1 MEAFFFTLKTNYR
14 HMKLAVIGLGLIGG
28 SMAKDLRRTRFA
40 TEIIGVDNNPENAR
54 IALEVGIADRIESLD
69 SATKEADIVIV
80 AVPVDK
86 IVLLLP
92 YILDHISPSTTVID
106 VGSTKREIALA
117 VKDHPLRGNFI
128 PSHPMSGTEN
138 SGPFAA
144 IENLFERKICIVC
157 DHEQCRPQ
165 HLALAEKMFQSL
177 GMPIAYMSSDE
188 QDHTT
193 AFISH
198 LPHATSFALANAV
211 LAIEDRNIIFD
222 LASGGFQSTVR
233 LAKSS
238 PQMWSPIFWQ
248 NRDYIH
254 EALEVYIHHL
264 GELKE
269 SLKNND
275 PDRLSELIVS
285 ANKIRGVLEGENPSL
300 TKNEETII
308 KLYTK

>member
-1 MEAFFFTLKTNYR
+1 
-14 HMKLAVIGLGLIGG
+14 MKLTVIGLGLIGG
-28 SMAKDLRRTRFA
+28 SMAKDLRRTKFA
-40 TEIIGVDNNPENAR
+40 TEIIGVDNNPKNAR
-54 IALEVGIADRIESLD
+54 IALEVGIADRIESLEI
-69 SATKEADIVIV
+69 AIKEADIVIV
-80 AVPVDK
+80 AIPVDM

-92 YILDHISPSTTVID
+92 YILDHISASTTVID
-106 VGSTKREIALA
+106 VGSTKREIAAA

-138 SGPFAA
+138 SGPYAA
-144 IENLFERKICIVC
+144 IEHLFEDKICIIC
-157 DHEQCRPQ
+157 DHDSCRPQ

-177 GMPIAYMSSDE
+177 GMPTAYMTSDE

-222 LASGGFQSTVR
+222 LASAGFQSTVR

-248 NRDYIH
+248 NRDYIY

-264 GELKE
+264 EEFKE

-275 PDRLSELIVS
+275 HKRLSELIVN
-285 ANKIRGVLEGENPSL
+285 ANKIRGVLDGKNSSL

>member
-1 MEAFFFTLKTNYR
+1 
-14 HMKLAVIGLGLIGG
+14 MKLAVVGLGLIGG
-28 SMAKDLRRTRFA
+28 SMSKDLRRSKFA
-40 TEIIGVDNNPENAR
+40 TEIIGVDNHPENAK
-54 IALEVGIADRIESLD
+54 IALEMGIADRIESL
-69 SATKEADIVIV
+69 ATAVKEADIVIV
-80 AVPVDK
+80 AIPVDK

-92 YILDHISPSTTVID
+92 TILDHISASTTVID
-106 VGSTKREIALA
+106 VGSTKREIAEA
-117 VKDHPLRGNFI
+117 VKDHPLRGNFV

-144 IENLFERKICIVC
+144 IEHLFESKICIIC
-157 DHEQCRPQ
+157 DHQKSRPQ
-165 HLALAEKMFQSL
+165 HLALVEKMYQSM
-177 GMPIAYMSSDE
+177 GMSIAYMSSDE

-198 LPHATSFALANAV
+198 LPHVTSFVLANAV
-211 LAIEDRNIIFD
+211 LAIEERNIIFD

-248 NRDYIH
+248 NRDYIC

-264 GELKE
+264 EEFKE

-275 PDRLSELIVS
+275 HERLTELIVN
-285 ANKIRGVLEGENPSL
+285 ANRIRGVLDGENSSL

-308 KLYTK
+308 KFYTK

>member
-1 MEAFFFTLKTNYR
+1 
-14 HMKLAVIGLGLIGG
+14 MKLAVIGLGLIGG

-40 TEIIGVDNNPENAR
+40 TAIIGVDNHPLNAR
-54 IALEVGIADRIESLD
+54 LAVEMGIADRIESLEV
-69 SATKEADIVIV
+69 AVKEADIVLV
-80 AVPVDK
+80 AIPVDK

-92 YILDHISPSTTVID
+92 QILDHISPSTTVID
-106 VGSTKREIALA
+106 VGSTKREITDS

-138 SGPFAA
+138 SGPSAA
-144 IENLFERKICIVC
+144 IEHLFENKICIVC
-157 DHEQCRPQ
+157 DHEKCRPQ
-165 HLALAEKMFQSL
+165 HLALAEKMYQSL

-248 NRDYIH
+248 NSDYIH
-254 EALEVYIHHL
+254 EALEVYIRHL
-264 GELKE
+264 EEFKK
-269 SLKNND
+269 SLKQND
-275 PDRLSELIVS
+275 HDGLTALIVN
-285 ANKIRGVLEGENPSL
+285 ANKIRGVLEGENSSL

-308 KLYTK
+308 KFYTK

>member
-1 MEAFFFTLKTNYR
+1 
-14 HMKLAVIGLGLIGG
+14 MKLAVIGLGLIGG
-28 SMAKDLRRTRFA
+28 SMAKDLRRTKFA

-54 IALEVGIADRIESLD
+54 IALEVGIADKIENLD
-69 SATKEADIVIV
+69 VAVKEADIVVI
-80 AVPVDK
+80 AVPVDI
-86 IVLLLP
+86 IVQLLP
-92 YILDHISPSTTVID
+92 YILDHITASTTVID
-106 VGSTKREIALA
+106 VGSTKREIADV

-128 PSHPMSGTEN
+128 ASHPMSGTEN

-144 IENLFERKICIVC
+144 VEHLFDNKICIIC
-157 DHEQCRPQ
+157 DHVKCRPQ

-177 GMPIAYMSSDE
+177 GMPIAYMTSDE

-238 PQMWSPIFWQ
+238 PEMWSPIFWQ
-248 NRDYIH
+248 NRDYIY
-254 EALEVYIHHL
+254 EALEVYIRHL
-264 GELKE
+264 EELKE

-275 PDRLSELIVS
+275 HKRLSALIVN
-285 ANKIRGVLEGENPSL
+285 ANKIRGVLEGENSSL

>member
-1 MEAFFFTLKTNYR
+1 
-14 HMKLAVIGLGLIGG
+14 MKLAIIGLGLIGG
-28 SMAKDLRRTRFA
+28 SMAKDLRRTKFA

-54 IALEVGIADRIESLD
+54 VAVEVGLVDRIECLET
-69 SATKEADIVIV
+69 AVEEADIVIV
-80 AVPVDK
+80 AIPVDK

-92 YILDHISPSTTVID
+92 SILDHISASTTVID
-106 VGSTKREIALA
+106 VGSTKREIAEV
-117 VKDHPLRGNFI
+117 VKDHRLRGNFV

-144 IENLFERKICIVC
+144 IEHLFEHKICIIC
-157 DHEQCRPQ
+157 DHEKCRPQ

-238 PQMWSPIFWQ
+238 PAMWSPIFWQ
-248 NRDYIH
+248 NRDYIY
-254 EALEVYIHHL
+254 EALEVYIRHL
-264 GELKE
+264 ESFKE

-275 PDRLSELIVS
+275 HDRLTELIVN
-285 ANKIRGVLEGENPSL
+285 ANKIRGVLEGENSSL

-308 KLYTK
+308 KFYTK

>member
-1 MEAFFFTLKTNYR
+1 
-14 HMKLAVIGLGLIGG
+14 MKLAVIGLGLIGG
-28 SMAKDLRRTRFA
+28 SMAKDLRRTKFA

-54 IALEVGIADRIESLD
+54 IALEAGIADRIESLD
-69 SATKEADIVIV
+69 KAVKEADIVIV
-80 AVPVDK
+80 AIPVDM
-86 IVLLLP
+86 IVQLLP
-92 YILDHISPSTTVID
+92 YILDHISSSTTVID
-106 VGSTKREIALA
+106 VGSTKREIAA
-117 VKDHPLRGNFI
+117 VVKGHPLRGNFI

-138 SGPFAA
+138 SGPNAA
-144 IENLFERKICIVC
+144 IEHLFDGKICIIC
-157 DHEQCRPQ
+157 DQEKCRPQ
-165 HLALAEKMFQSL
+165 HLALAEKMYQSI
-177 GMPIAYMSSDE
+177 GMPTAYMTSDE

-211 LAIEDRNIIFD
+211 LAIEDRKIIFD

-238 PQMWSPIFWQ
+238 PEMWSPIFWQ
-248 NRDYIH
+248 NRDYIY

-264 GELKE
+264 EELKE
-269 SLKNND
+269 SLKND
-275 PDRLSELIVS
+275 DYKRLSELIVN
-285 ANKIRGVLEGENPSL
+285 ANNIRGVLDGENSSL

>member
-1 MEAFFFTLKTNYR
+1 
-14 HMKLAVIGLGLIGG
+14 MKLAVIGLGLIGG
-28 SMAKDLRRTRFA
+28 SMAKDLRRTKFA

-69 SATKEADIVIV
+69 KAVKEADIVIV
-80 AVPVDK
+80 AIPVDM
-86 IVLLLP
+86 IVQLLP
-92 YILDHISPSTTVID
+92 YILDHISSSTTVID
-106 VGSTKREIALA
+106 VGSTKREIAA
-117 VKDHPLRGNFI
+117 VVKDHPLRGNFI

-138 SGPFAA
+138 SGPTAA
-144 IENLFERKICIVC
+144 IEHLFDGKICIIC
-157 DHEQCRPQ
+157 DQEKCRPQ
-165 HLALAEKMFQSL
+165 HLALAEKMYQSI
-177 GMPIAYMSSDE
+177 GMPTAYMTSDE

-211 LAIEDRNIIFD
+211 LAIEDRKIIFD

-238 PQMWSPIFWQ
+238 PKMWSPIFWQ
-248 NRDYIH
+248 NRDYIY

-264 GELKE
+264 EELKE
-269 SLKNND
+269 SLKND
-275 PDRLSELIVS
+275 DYKRLSELIVN
-285 ANKIRGVLEGENPSL
+285 ANNIRGVLDGENSSL
-300 TKNEETII
+300 KKNEETII

>member
-1 MEAFFFTLKTNYR
+1 
-14 HMKLAVIGLGLIGG
+14 MKLAVIGLGLIGG
-28 SMAKDLRRTRFA
+28 SMAKDLRRTKFA
-40 TEIIGVDNNPENAR
+40 TEIIGVDNNPDNAR
-54 IALEVGIADRIESLD
+54 IALEVGIADRIENLD
-69 SATKEADIVIV
+69 VAVKEADIVII
-80 AVPVDK
+80 AVPVDI
-86 IVLLLP
+86 IVQLLP
-92 YILDHISPSTTVID
+92 YILDHISASTTVID
-106 VGSTKREIALA
+106 VGSTKRKIADV

-128 PSHPMSGTEN
+128 ASHPMSGTEN
-138 SGPFAA
+138 SGPVAA
-144 IENLFERKICIVC
+144 IEHLFDNKICIIC
-157 DHEQCRPQ
+157 DHVNCRPQ

-177 GMPIAYMSSDE
+177 GMPIAYMTSDE

-198 LPHATSFALANAV
+198 LPHATAFALANAV

-238 PQMWSPIFWQ
+238 PEMWSPIFWQ
-248 NRDYIH
+248 NRDYIY
-254 EALEVYIHHL
+254 EALEVFIHHL
-264 GELKE
+264 EELKE

-275 PDRLSELIVS
+275 HKRLSELIVN
-285 ANKIRGVLEGENPSL
+285 ANKIRGVLEGENSSL

>member
-1 MEAFFFTLKTNYR
+1 
-14 HMKLAVIGLGLIGG
+14 MKLAVIGLGLIGG
-28 SMAKDLRRTRFA
+28 SMAKDLRRTKFA
-40 TEIIGVDNNPENAR
+40 TEIIGVDNNPVNAR
-54 IALEVGIADRIESLD
+54 IALEIGIDDRIESLD
-69 SATKEADIVIV
+69 IAVKEADIVIV
-80 AVPVDK
+80 AIPVDM
-86 IVLLLP
+86 IVQLLP
-92 YILDHISPSTTVID
+92 HILDHISASTTVID
-106 VGSTKREIALA
+106 VGSTKREIAA
-117 VKDHPLRGNFI
+117 VVNDHPLRGNFV

-138 SGPFAA
+138 FGPFAA
-144 IENLFERKICIVC
+144 VEHLFENKICILC
-157 DHEQCRPQ
+157 DQERSRPQ

-177 GMPIAYMSSDE
+177 GMPTAYMTSDE

-238 PQMWSPIFWQ
+238 PEMWSPIFWQ
-248 NRDYIH
+248 NRDYIY

-264 GELKE
+264 EELKE

-275 PDRLSELIVS
+275 HTRLSELIVN
-285 ANKIRGVLEGENPSL
+285 ANKIRGVLDGENSSL

>member
-1 MEAFFFTLKTNYR
+1 
-14 HMKLAVIGLGLIGG
+14 MKLAVIGLGLIGG

-40 TEIIGVDNNPENAR
+40 TEIIGVDNHPLNAR
-54 IALEVGIADRIESLD
+54 LAVEMGIADRIEPIEV
-69 SATKEADIVIV
+69 AVKEADIVLI
-80 AVPVDK
+80 AIPVDK
-86 IVLLLP
+86 IVSLLP
-92 YILDHISPSTTVID
+92 YILDHISSSTTVID
-106 VGSTKREIALA
+106 VGSTKREITEA

-138 SGPFAA
+138 SGPSAA
-144 IENLFERKICIVC
+144 IEHLFENKICIIC
-157 DHEQCRPQ
+157 DHEKCRPQ
-165 HLALAEKMFQSL
+165 HLALAEKMYQSL

-248 NRDYIH
+248 NRDYIY
-254 EALEVYIHHL
+254 EALEVYIRHL
-264 GELKE
+264 EEFKQTLKQ
-269 SLKNND
+269 ND
-275 PDRLSELIVS
+275 HEGLTALIIN
-285 ANKIRGVLEGENPSL
+285 ANKIRGVLEGENSSL

-308 KLYTK
+308 KFYTK

>member
-1 MEAFFFTLKTNYR
+1 
-14 HMKLAVIGLGLIGG
+14 MKLAVIGLGLIGG

-40 TEIIGVDNNPENAR
+40 TEIIGVDSHPQNALV
-54 IALEVGIADRIESLD
+54 ALELGIADRIEKLEI
-69 SATKEADIVIV
+69 AIKEADIVLV
-80 AVPVDK
+80 AIPVDK
-86 IVLLLP
+86 IVQFLP
-92 YILDHISPSTTVID
+92 TILDNISASTTVID
-106 VGSTKREIALA
+106 VGSTKREITEA
-117 VKDHPLRGNFI
+117 VKTHPLRGNFI

-138 SGPFAA
+138 SGPSAA
-144 IENLFERKICIVC
+144 IEHLFENKITIIC
-157 DHEQCRPQ
+157 DQELCRPQ
-165 HLALAEKMFQSL
+165 HLALAEKMYQSL
-177 GMPIAYMSSDE
+177 GMPIAYMTSDE

-248 NRDYIH
+248 NRDYIC

-264 GELKE
+264 EEFKK
-269 SLKNND
+269 SLKKND
-275 PDRLSELIVS
+275 QERLTSLIIN
-285 ANKIRGVLEGENPSL
+285 ANKIRGVLDGESSSL

-308 KLYTK
+308 KFYTK

>member
-1 MEAFFFTLKTNYR
+1 
-14 HMKLAVIGLGLIGG
+14 
-28 SMAKDLRRTRFA
+28 
-40 TEIIGVDNNPENAR
+40 
-54 IALEVGIADRIESLD
+54 
-69 SATKEADIVIV
+69 
-80 AVPVDK
+80 
-86 IVLLLP
+86 
-92 YILDHISPSTTVID
+92 VID
-106 VGSTKREIALA
+106 VGSTKREIAEA
-117 VKDHPLRGNFI
+117 VKDHPLRGNFV

-144 IENLFERKICIVC
+144 IEHLFESKICIIC
-157 DHEQCRPQ
+157 DHQKSRPQ
-165 HLALAEKMFQSL
+165 HLALVEKMYQSM
-177 GMPIAYMSSDE
+177 GMSIAYMSSDE

-198 LPHATSFALANAV
+198 LPHVTSFVLANAV
-211 LAIEDRNIIFD
+211 LAIEERNIIFD

-248 NRDYIH
+248 NRDYIC

-264 GELKE
+264 EEFKE

-275 PDRLSELIVS
+275 HERLTELIVN
-285 ANKIRGVLEGENPSL
+285 ANRIRGVLDGENSSL

-308 KLYTK
+308 KFYTK

>member
-1 MEAFFFTLKTNYR
+1 
-14 HMKLAVIGLGLIGG
+14 MKLAVIGLGLIGG
-28 SMAKDLRRTRFA
+28 SMAKDLRRTKFA

-69 SATKEADIVIV
+69 IATKEADIVIV
-80 AVPVDK
+80 AVPVNM
-86 IVLLLP
+86 IVQLLP
-92 YILDHISPSTTVID
+92 YILDHISASTTVID
-106 VGSTKREIALA
+106 VGSTKREIAA
-117 VKDHPLRGNFI
+117 VVYDHPLRGNFV

-144 IENLFERKICIVC
+144 IEHLFEGKICIIC
-157 DHEQCRPQ
+157 DQEKCRPQ
-165 HLALAEKMFQSL
+165 HLALAEKMYQSL
-177 GMPIAYMSSDE
+177 GMPTAYMTSDE

-238 PQMWSPIFWQ
+238 PEMWSPIFWQ
-248 NRDYIH
+248 NRDYID

-264 GELKE
+264 QEFRE
-269 SLKNND
+269 SLKNNNIK
-275 PDRLSELIVS
+275 RLTELMVN
-285 ANKIRGVLEGENPSL
+285 ANKIRGVLEGGNSSL

>member
-1 MEAFFFTLKTNYR
+1 
-14 HMKLAVIGLGLIGG
+14 MKLAVIGLGLIGG
-28 SMAKDLRRTRFA
+28 SMAKDLRRTKFA

-54 IALEVGIADRIESLD
+54 IALEIGIADRIESLEI
-69 SATKEADIVIV
+69 AVKEADIVIV
-80 AVPVDK
+80 AMPVDI
-86 IVLLLP
+86 IVQLLP
-92 YILDHISPSTTVID
+92 YILYHISASTTVID
-106 VGSTKREIALA
+106 VGSTKREIAEV

-128 PSHPMSGTEN
+128 PSHPMAGTEN

-144 IENLFERKICIVC
+144 IEHLFDNKICIIC
-157 DHEQCRPQ
+157 DHEKCRPQ

-177 GMPIAYMSSDE
+177 GMPIAYMTSDE
-188 QDHTT
+188 QDHST

-222 LASGGFQSTVR
+222 LASAGFQSTVR

-248 NRDYIH
+248 NRDYIY
-254 EALEVYIHHL
+254 EALEVYIHHI
-264 GELKE
+264 EEFKE

-275 PDRLSELIVS
+275 HKRLSELIVN
-285 ANKIRGVLEGENPSL
+285 ANKIRSVLDGENSSL
-300 TKNEETII
+300 TKNEETIT
-308 KLYTK
+308 KFYTK

>member
-1 MEAFFFTLKTNYR
+1 
-14 HMKLAVIGLGLIGG
+14 MKLAVIGLGLIGG

-40 TEIIGVDNNPENAR
+40 TEIIGVDSHPLNAR
-54 IALEVGIADRIESLD
+54 VALEIGIADRIETLEV
-69 SATKEADIVIV
+69 AVKEADIVLV
-80 AVPVDK
+80 AIPVDK
-86 IVLLLP
+86 IVQLLP
-92 YILDHISPSTTVID
+92 TILNHISASTTVID
-106 VGSTKREIALA
+106 VGSTKREITAA
-117 VKDHPLRGNFI
+117 VNGHSLRGNFI

-138 SGPFAA
+138 SGPSAA
-144 IENLFERKICIVC
+144 IERLFENKICIIC
-157 DHEQCRPQ
+157 DHDLCRPQ
-165 HLALAEKMFQSL
+165 HLALAEKMYQSL

-248 NRDYIH
+248 NRDYIY
-254 EALEVYIHHL
+254 EALEVYIRHL
-264 GELKE
+264 EEFKR
-269 SLKNND
+269 SLKKND
-275 PDRLSELIVS
+275 HEGLTALILN
-285 ANKIRGVLEGENPSL
+285 ANKIRGVLEGGSSSL

-308 KLYTK
+308 KFYTK

>member
-1 MEAFFFTLKTNYR
+1 
-14 HMKLAVIGLGLIGG
+14 MKIAVIGLGLIGG
-28 SMAKDLRRTRFA
+28 SMAKDLRRTKFA
-40 TEIIGVDNNPENAR
+40 TEIIGVDNHPENAR
-54 IALEVGIADRIESLD
+54 IALEMGLADRIESMNV
-69 SATKEADIVIV
+69 AVKEADIVIV
-80 AVPVDK
+80 AIPVDK
-86 IVLLLP
+86 IVQLLP
-92 YILDHISPSTTVID
+92 HILDHISTSATVID
-106 VGSTKREIALA
+106 VGSTKREIAAA

-138 SGPFAA
+138 SGPSAV
-144 IENLFERKICIVC
+144 IEHLFDNKICIIC
-157 DHEQCRPQ
+157 DHDMCRPQ

-177 GMPIAYMSSDE
+177 GMPIAYMTSDE

-222 LASGGFQSTVR
+222 LASAGFQSTVR

-248 NRDYIH
+248 NRDYIY

-264 GELKE
+264 EEFKE

-275 PDRLSELIVS
+275 HKRLSELIVN
-285 ANKIRGVLEGENPSL
+285 ANKIRGVLEGENSSL

>member
-1 MEAFFFTLKTNYR
+1 
-14 HMKLAVIGLGLIGG
+14 MKLAVIGLGLIGG
-28 SMAKDLRRTRFA
+28 SMAKDLRRTKFA

-69 SATKEADIVIV
+69 KAVKEADIVIV
-80 AVPVDK
+80 AIPVDM
-86 IVLLLP
+86 IVQLLP

-106 VGSTKREIALA
+106 VGSTKREIAA
-117 VKDHPLRGNFI
+117 VVKDHPLRGNFI

-138 SGPFAA
+138 SGPNAA
-144 IENLFERKICIVC
+144 IEHLFDGKICIIC
-157 DHEQCRPQ
+157 DQEKCRPQ
-165 HLALAEKMFQSL
+165 HLALAEKMYQSI
-177 GMPIAYMSSDE
+177 GMPTAYMTSDE

-211 LAIEDRNIIFD
+211 LAIEDRKIIFD

-238 PQMWSPIFWQ
+238 PKMWSPIFWQ
-248 NRDYIH
+248 NRDYIY

-264 GELKE
+264 EELKE
-269 SLKNND
+269 SLKND
-275 PDRLSELIVS
+275 DYKRLSELIVN
-285 ANKIRGVLEGENPSL
+285 ANNIRGVLDGENSSL
-300 TKNEETII
+300 KKNEETII